1 MQFSDDRFKGLM
13 QYAVRRDNYS
23 ESILA
28 IENIK
33 EDNFGDYTCR
43 VANNLGIKQK
53 TTYVSGWLF
62 LNLIR

>member
-1 MQFSDDRFKGLM
+1 M
-13 QYAVRRDNYS
+13 QYAARRDNYS

-43 VANNLGIKQK
+43 VANNLGIKEK
-53 TTYVSGWLF
+53 TIYVSGWFISKFVKIHLG
-62 LNLIR
+62 